1 MCAFSSGGEHLVEVA
16 RVVWSGGRPRRPSL
30 PPNSTMTISGAGA
43 GWSGGSATAS
53 LVVAPL
59 VPWLLT
65 L

>member
-1 MCAFSSGGEHLVEVA
+1 MGGLKSGEHLVEVA
-16 RVVWSGGRPRRPSL
+16 ARLIGGRPRRPSL
-30 PPNSTMTISGAGA
+30 PPNSTMTTSGCSSRMERRIGNCV
-43 GWSGGSATAS
+43 